1 MTILQE
7 LFPTVSEF
15 RKYAPYAES
24 NITFDQLNSSAISAK
39 KQIVIILTKKVYSEI
54 VPTDGEL
61 KDALCMA
68 MANLTMA
75 KQLIFDIVSKRKD
88 DVDIYKH
95 EQETM
100 RRSFIENYY
109 NAMDTAIQLLDTEEE
124 FPSWKETRY
133 KKLLDGLKIQS
144 TEDFDMLY
152 SIDLSYLF
160 FFRTIPIQKEALDD
174 GLSGYFER
182 AENKEDILRMLHR
195 CLAKQTISIALRRFD
210 IIEFPSTI
218 RSLFDDSKASR
229 SGKDEQE
236 RMLALAASL
245 ANEVKQELANIDLL
259 LTSDSSG
266 SVDTNTSFNRPDDL
280 IMLMPC

>member
-7 LFPTVSEF
+7 LFPTIAEF

-24 NITFDQLNSSAISAK
+24 NITFDQLNSSAISAR
-39 KQIVIILTKKVYSEI
+39 KQIIIILTKTVYSEI
-54 VPTDGEL
+54 VSTDGEL
-61 KDALCMA
+61 KEALCIA
-68 MANLTMA
+68 IANLTMA

-109 NAMDTAIQLLDTEEE
+109 NAMDTAIQLLDTEEN

-245 ANEVKQELANIDLL
+245 ANEVKQELVNIDLL

-266 SVDTNTSFNRPDDL
+266 SVDTNTSFNRPDDI

>member
-7 LFPTVSEF
+7 LFPTIAEF

-24 NITFDQLNSSAISAK
+24 NITFDQLNSSAVSAK
-39 KQIVIILTKKVYSEI
+39 KMMIIILTKDVYSEI
-54 VPTDGEL
+54 VKVDGEL
-61 KDALCMA
+61 KEALCMA

-75 KQLIFDIVSKRKD
+75 KQLIFDIVSKRKN

-100 RRSFIENYY
+100 RRSFIENYF
-109 NAMDTAIQLLDTEEE
+109 NAMDTVIQLLDTEDK

-133 KKLLDGLKIQS
+133 KKLLDGLRIQS

-174 GLSGYFER
+174 GLSAYFER
-182 AENKEDILRMLHR
+182 AEGKEDVLRMLHR
-195 CLAKQTISIALRRFD
+195 CLAKQTIAIALRRFD
-210 IIEFPSTI
+210 IIEFPPTI

-236 RMLALAASL
+236 RMLALSASL
-245 ANEVKQELANIDLL
+245 MDEVKQELANIDLI

-266 SVDTNTSFNRPDDL
+266 SVDTNTSFNRPNDIIL
-280 IMLMPC
+280 VMPC